1 MLRQAT
7 DTMASATDKLGRAA
21 AEAFTLEL
29 IVFDLDGT
37 LLNAEHRISSFTA
50 ETLGLLAERNIA
62 YTVAT
67 GRNLHSAQEII
78 HGHGFRLPHIY
89 INGVL
94 VWDPGSASLSLG
106 NFLSRAEADHV
117 MTAALSAGVT
127 PFVHCVT
134 PEHHHYIYH
143 PPVLHDHEQRL
154 LDMFYSRLATNV
166 KSLSGMPLNV
176 QVTNISMLGKRAQ
189 IGAVELNIANEKHL
203 VAYSGMAMEKNDLV
217 WMDIHHSLASKGN
230 ALSQL
235 NTQLGVSRV
244 ICFGDSDN
252 DLSMFAMADESYAPS
267 NARDAVKAAA
277 TGVIGHHDQDGIAR
291 YLRERFSL

>member
-1 MLRQAT
+1 M
-7 DTMASATDKLGRAA
+7 
-21 AEAFTLEL
+21 EL

-37 LLNAEHRISSFTA
+37 LLNAEHRISGFTA
-50 ETLGLLAERNIA
+50 DTLGLLAERNIA

-94 VWDPGSASLSLG
+94 VWDPDSASLSLG

-117 MTAALSAGVT
+117 MAAALAAGVT

-134 PEHHHYIYH
+134 PEHHHYIFH

-166 KSLSGMPLNV
+166 KSLSGMPANV
-176 QVTNISMLGKRAQ
+176 QVTNISMLGKRPQ
-189 IGAVELNIANEKHL
+189 IAAVELHIANEEHL
-203 VAYSGMAMEKNDLV
+203 VAYSGMAMEKNDLM
-217 WMDIHHSLASKGN
+217 WMDIHHSQASKGN
-230 ALSQL
+230 ALNQL
-235 NTQLGVSRV
+235 RTQLGVSRV

-252 DLSMFAMADESYAPS
+252 DLSMFAMADEAYAPD
-267 NARDAVKAAA
+267 NAKSAVKAAA
-277 TGVIGHHDQDGIAR
+277 TEVIGHHNEDGIAR
-291 YLRERFSL
+291 FLRERFNL